1 MPTPSYTIICKQNS
15 LITHNVHEVRF
26 EKPEGF
32 LFESG
37 QFALLDVPLLD
48 NPDDIQTRAYSI
60 ASTPDEDDLLF
71 VIKIK
76 PDGRAGQWVK
86 EKLKEGD
93 DVRIQGPLG
102 NFTFECDSDRDCLF
116 VCTGVGAA
124 PFRSQIL
131 SALKAGNKCEM
142 DLIIGVFAE
151 EDIFWADLHDEI
163 TSAHPNM
170 HVHITLSDPKPTW
183 KGFKGRVQE
192 VIPTIA
198 NFKERNIYLC
208 GNPAMTTNVKKMCL
222 EEWGIAKEQVHME
235 GYI

>member
-1 MPTPSYTIICKQNS
+1 MPTPSFTLKCTQNK
-15 LITHNVHEVRF
+15 LITHNVYEVRL

-32 LFESG
+32 TFKPG

-48 NPDDIQTRAYSI
+48 NPDDIQARAYSI

-71 VIKIK
+71 AIKIK
-76 PDGRAGQWVK
+76 PDGRAGKWVK
-86 EKLKEGD
+86 ESLKEGD
-93 DVRIQGPLG
+93 EIRIQAPLG
-102 NFTFECDSDRDCLF
+102 NFTFNKDSDRDCLF

-131 SALKAGNKCEM
+131 GALKAGNKCKM

-151 EDIFWADLHDEI
+151 EDIFWSDLHEEI
-163 TSAHPNM
+163 TATHPNV
-170 HVHITLSDPKPTW
+170 HVHITLSEPKPTW
-183 KGFKGRVQE
+183 EGYKGRVQE
-192 VIPTIA
+192 VIPNIE

-222 EEWGIAKEQVHME
+222 EEWEIPKEQVHME